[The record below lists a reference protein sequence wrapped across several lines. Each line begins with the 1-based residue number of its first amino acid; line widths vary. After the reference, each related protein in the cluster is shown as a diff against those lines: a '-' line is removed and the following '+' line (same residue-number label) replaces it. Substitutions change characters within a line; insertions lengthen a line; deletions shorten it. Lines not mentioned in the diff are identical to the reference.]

1 MTMESDYCAPSSAA
15 AAKPPGHTHTAH
27 GDAQRQALT
36 EVAFHL
42 IAQGG
47 LERFRTR
54 EVAKRA
60 GVNIA
65 TLHYYF
71 PSKEDLIRSVVEY
84 LSHEFATRQGPYT
97 GAADEPITEVRREL
111 SDTSY
116 QLAKYPDLFV
126 ALFELFMRSLHDP
139 TIREILL
146 AMDAR
151 WQQHVITYLADGVRQ
166 GALRADLDPV
176 VAAAGLIAFLKG
188 CVMQRMLNP
197 DGFPTERIYTEI
209 ERWLVGYAGPGAQT
223 ATAR

>member
-1 MTMESDYCAPSSAA
+1 MTMESDYCPPGGASAA
-15 AAKPPGHTHTAH
+15 KQPGHTHTAH

-84 LSHEFATRQGPYT
+84 LSHEFATRQAPFT
-97 GAADEPITEVRREL
+97 GAADEPLTEVRREL
-111 SDTSY
+111 ADSLF
-116 QLAKYPDLFV
+116 QLSEYPESIV
-126 ALFELFMRSLHDP
+126 AFLELFMRSLRDP
-139 TIREILL
+139 AIRESLRG
-146 AMDAR
+146 MDAD
-151 WQQHVITYLADGVRQ
+151 WQEHIETYMVAGVRQ
-166 GALRADLDPV
+166 GVLRADLNAE
-176 VAAAGLIAFLKG
+176 VAAAGLIAFIKG
-188 CVMQRMLNP
+188 CVMQKMIDP
-197 DGFPTERIYTEI
+197 DGYPIERIHVEI
-209 ERWLVGYAGPGAQT
+209 ERWLVGYAGPGA
-223 ATAR
+223 R